1 MEELVK
7 IANNADA
14 LDGSRL
20 IIDGLAVVKEATAD
34 EIKYFKATFNAS
46 T

>member
-1 MEELVK
+1 MIK

-14 LDGSRL
+14 LDESRL
-20 IIDGLAVVKEATAD
+20 VIDGLAVVKEATVD
-34 EIKYFKATFNAS
+34 ELKYFKGTFNAS